1 MPKLMKIYPVPE
13 KAKFLNERQKHI
25 ALTRI
30 QEGRGTDSREHAT
43 LKQVMGMVM
52 DWKLIVL

>member
-1 MPKLMKIYPVPE
+1 MKIYSVPE

-30 QEGRGTDSREHAT
+30 REGRGSDNREHAT
-43 LKQVMGMVM
+43 LKQVLGMVM